1 MNPAS
6 GPQGL
11 EPHDPPVTRNRLRL
25 SLVWLVP
32 LVAALI
38 GLSMVIHAW
47 LSVGPEITITFNT
60 AQGLEA
66 GKTPVKYKDVVI
78 GTVTAISLSDDSSHV
93 VATVSFVKNARNL
106 IRDDTRFWVVR
117 PRVGMSG
124 VSGIDTLFSGAY
136 IGMDTGRSDQSR
148 KAYTGLETPPTVVN
162 GTPGT
167 SFALRATDLGSLDI
181 GSPVYYRHLM
191 VGHVASYK
199 LDIQSHDMNLQVF
212 IDAPYD
218 RLVTTDTR
226 FWNASGMDLSLD
238 ANGLK
243 LKTQSVATI
252 VGGGI
257 AFATPEDSSATAAPA
272 GNLFTLADNEAS
284 AMAAPDGP
292 SQLIRLRFEQPLRGL
307 AVGAPVEF
315 SGINMGKVVS
325 TQLDFDRA
333 TRRFQSIVMVKVYP
347 YRLGPVIEK
356 LQKTEGNGNPRAAQF
371 LAGLVE
377 YGLRAQART
386 GNLLTEQLYI
396 SFDFVKN
403 APKVPFDANATPL
416 TLPTVASTFDKL
428 PEQIADIV
436 DKINK
441 MPLDSIGEHVDSSLS
456 NLDATL
462 RQVNGQLLPSTT
474 RALDQANQTFG
485 ALRQGI
491 ADDGPLQENLANTL
505 TEVQRTARSLRTL
518 TDMLGRRPESLL
530 RGTGADHA
538 PIAPVAPSTSPV
550 QQEPRQP

>member
-136 IGMDTGRSDQSR
+136 IGMDTGRSAQSR
-148 KAYTGLETPPTVVN
+148 KAYTGLETPPTVIN
-162 GTPGT
+162 GMPGT

-199 LDIQSHDMNLQVF
+199 LDMQRRDMNLQVF
-212 IDAPYD
+212 VDAPYD

-257 AFATPEDSSATAAPA
+257 AFATPDDSDAAAARA
-272 GNLFTLADNEAS
+272 GSLFTLADNETS

-377 YGLRAQART
+377 HGLRAQART

-428 PEQIADIV
+428 PEQLADIV

-441 MPLDSIGEHVDSSLS
+441 LPLESIGKHVDSSLT

-491 ADDGPLQENLANTL
+491 AEDGPLQENLANTL

-518 TDMLGRRPESLL
+518 TDMLGRRPDALL

>member
-11 EPHDPPVTRNRLRL
+11 EPHDPPVTRSRLRL

-199 LDIQSHDMNLQVF
+199 LDMQSHDMNLQVF

-377 YGLRAQART
+377 HGLRAQART

-441 MPLDSIGEHVDSSLS
+441 MPLDSIGKHVDSSLT

>member
-106 IRDDTRFWVVR
+106 IHDDTRFWVVR

-136 IGMDTGRSDQSR
+136 IGMDTGRSQHSR
-148 KAYTGLETPPTVVN
+148 KAFTGLETPPTVIN
-162 GTPGT
+162 GMPGT

-199 LDIQSHDMNLQVF
+199 LDMQRRDMNLQVF

-257 AFATPEDSSATAAPA
+257 AFVTPEDSSATAAPA
-272 GNLFTLADNEAS
+272 GNVFALADNEAS

-356 LQKTEGNGNPRAAQF
+356 LQKTEGNGNPRVAQF

-377 YGLRAQART
+377 HGLRAQART

-428 PEQIADIV
+428 PEQVADIV

-441 MPLDSIGEHVDSSLS
+441 MPLDSIGKHVDSSLT

-538 PIAPVAPSTSPV
+538 PIAPVAPSTPPV

>member
-1 MNPAS
+1 MNPPS

-148 KAYTGLETPPTVVN
+148 KAYTGLETPPTVIN

-167 SFALRATDLGSLDI
+167 SYALRATDLGSLDI

-199 LDIQSHDMNLQVF
+199 LDMQSRDMHLQVF

-377 YGLRAQART
+377 HGLRAQART

-428 PEQIADIV
+428 PEQVADIV

-441 MPLDSIGEHVDSSLS
+441 LPLDSIGKHVDSSLT

-491 ADDGPLQENLANTL
+491 AEDGPLQENLANTL

-518 TDMLGRRPESLL
+518 TDMLGRRPDALL

-538 PIAPVAPSTSPV
+538 PIAPVAPSTPV

>member
-11 EPHDPPVTRNRLRL
+11 EPRDPPVTHSRLRP

-47 LSVGPEITITFNT
+47 WSVGPEITITFNT

-106 IRDDTRFWVVR
+106 VRDDTRFWVVR

-136 IGMDTGRSDQSR
+136 IGMDTGRSDKAR
-148 KAYTGLETPPTVVN
+148 KAYTGLETPPTVIN

-199 LDIQSHDMNLQVF
+199 LDMQRRDMNLQVF
-212 IDAPYD
+212 VDAPYD

-257 AFATPEDSSATAAPA
+257 AFATPEDSDAAAARA
-272 GNLFTLADNEAS
+272 GHLFTLADTETA

-292 SQLIRLRFEQPLRGL
+292 SQLIRLRFEHPLRGL

-315 SGINMGKVVS
+315 SGVDIGKVVS

-347 YRLGPVIEK
+347 YRLGPVVEK

-377 YGLRAQART
+377 HGLRAQART

-396 SFDFVKN
+396 SLDFVKN

-416 TLPTVASTFDKL
+416 TLPTVPSTFDKL
-428 PEQIADIV
+428 PEQVADIV
-436 DKINK
+436 DKINR
-441 MPLDSIGEHVDSSLS
+441 MPLDSIGKHVDSSLT

-462 RQVNGQLLPSTT
+462 TQVNGQLLPSTT

-505 TEVQRTARSLRTL
+505 TEVRRTARSLRTL
-518 TDMLGRRPESLL
+518 ADMLGRRPEALL
-530 RGTGADHA
+530 RGTGADPA
-538 PIAPVAPSTSPV
+538 PIAPVDPSTSPV

>member
-6 GPQGL
+6 SPQGL

-136 IGMDTGRSDQSR
+136 IGMDTGRSAQSR
-148 KAYTGLETPPTVVN
+148 KAYTGLETPPTVIN
-162 GTPGT
+162 GMPGT

-199 LDIQSHDMNLQVF
+199 LDMQSRDMNLQVF
-212 IDAPYD
+212 VDAPYD

-257 AFATPEDSSATAAPA
+257 AFATPDDSDAAAARA
-272 GNLFTLADNEAS
+272 GSLFMLADNETS

-377 YGLRAQART
+377 HGLRAQART

-428 PEQIADIV
+428 PEQLADIV

-441 MPLDSIGEHVDSSLS
+441 LPLESIGKHVDSSLT

-491 ADDGPLQENLANTL
+491 AEDGPLQENLANTL

-518 TDMLGRRPESLL
+518 TDMLGRRPDALL

>member
-25 SLVWLVP
+25 SLIWLVP

-106 IRDDTRFWVVR
+106 IHDDTRFWVVR

-136 IGMDTGRSDQSR
+136 IGMDTGRSQHSR
-148 KAYTGLETPPTVVN
+148 KAFTGLETPPTVIN
-162 GTPGT
+162 GMPGT

-199 LDIQSHDMNLQVF
+199 LDMQSRDMNLQVF

-272 GNLFTLADNEAS
+272 GNVFALADNEAS

-356 LQKTEGNGNPRAAQF
+356 LQKTEGNGNPRVAQF

-377 YGLRAQART
+377 HGLRAQART

-428 PEQIADIV
+428 PEQVADIV

-441 MPLDSIGEHVDSSLS
+441 MPLDSIGKHVDSSLT

-538 PIAPVAPSTSPV
+538 PIAPVAPSTPPV

>member
-1 MNPAS
+1 MNPPS

-136 IGMDTGRSDQSR
+136 IGMDTGRSAQSR
-148 KAYTGLETPPTVVN
+148 KAYTGLETPPTVIN
-162 GTPGT
+162 GMPGT

-199 LDIQSHDMNLQVF
+199 LDMQRRDMNLQVF
-212 IDAPYD
+212 VDAPYD

-257 AFATPEDSSATAAPA
+257 AFATPDDSDAAAARA
-272 GNLFTLADNEAS
+272 GSLFMLADNETS

-377 YGLRAQART
+377 HGLRAQART

-428 PEQIADIV
+428 PEQLADIV

-441 MPLDSIGEHVDSSLS
+441 LPLESIGKHVDSSLT

-491 ADDGPLQENLANTL
+491 AEDGPLQENLANTL

-518 TDMLGRRPESLL
+518 TDMLGRRPDALL

>member
-136 IGMDTGRSDQSR
+136 IGMDTGRSAQSR
-148 KAYTGLETPPTVVN
+148 KAYTGLETPPTVIN
-162 GTPGT
+162 GMPGT

-199 LDIQSHDMNLQVF
+199 LDMQSRDMNLQVF
-212 IDAPYD
+212 VDAPYD

-257 AFATPEDSSATAAPA
+257 AFATPDDSDAAAARA
-272 GNLFTLADNEAS
+272 GSLFTLADNETS

-347 YRLGPVIEK
+347 YRLGAVIEK

-377 YGLRAQART
+377 HGLRAQART

-428 PEQIADIV
+428 PEQLADIV

-441 MPLDSIGEHVDSSLS
+441 LPLESIGKHVDSSLT

-491 ADDGPLQENLANTL
+491 AEDGPLQENLANTL

-518 TDMLGRRPESLL
+518 TDMLGRRPDALL
-530 RGTGADHA
+530 RGTGADHS

>member
-1 MNPAS
+1 MNPPS

-148 KAYTGLETPPTVVN
+148 KAYTGLETPPTVIN

-167 SFALRATDLGSLDI
+167 SYALRATDLGSLDI

-199 LDIQSHDMNLQVF
+199 LDMQSRDMNLQVF

-377 YGLRAQART
+377 HGLRAQART

-416 TLPTVASTFDKL
+416 TLPTVPSTFDKL
-428 PEQIADIV
+428 PEQVADIV

-441 MPLDSIGEHVDSSLS
+441 LPLDSIGKHVDSSLT

-491 ADDGPLQENLANTL
+491 AEDGPLQENLANTL

-518 TDMLGRRPESLL
+518 TDMLGRRPDALL

>member
-136 IGMDTGRSDQSR
+136 IGMDTGRSAQSR
-148 KAYTGLETPPTVVN
+148 KAYTGLETPPTVIN
-162 GTPGT
+162 GMPGT

-199 LDIQSHDMNLQVF
+199 LDMQRRDMNLQVF

-257 AFATPEDSSATAAPA
+257 AFATPDDSDAAAARA
-272 GNLFTLADNEAS
+272 GSLFMLADNETS

-377 YGLRAQART
+377 HGLRAQART

-428 PEQIADIV
+428 PEQLADIV

-441 MPLDSIGEHVDSSLS
+441 LPLESIGKHVDSSLT

-491 ADDGPLQENLANTL
+491 AEDGPLQENLANTL

-518 TDMLGRRPESLL
+518 TDMLGRRPDALL

>member
-106 IRDDTRFWVVR
+106 IHDDTRFWVVR

-136 IGMDTGRSDQSR
+136 IGMDTGRSQHSR
-148 KAYTGLETPPTVVN
+148 KAFTGLETPPTVIN
-162 GTPGT
+162 GMPGT

-199 LDIQSHDMNLQVF
+199 LDMQRRDMNLQVF

-272 GNLFTLADNEAS
+272 GNVFALADNEAS

-356 LQKTEGNGNPRAAQF
+356 LQKTEGNGNPRVAQF

-377 YGLRAQART
+377 HGLRAQART

-428 PEQIADIV
+428 PEQVADIV

-441 MPLDSIGEHVDSSLS
+441 MPLDSIGKHVDSSLT

-538 PIAPVAPSTSPV
+538 PIAPVAPSTPPV

>member
-136 IGMDTGRSDQSR
+136 IGMDTGRSAQSR
-148 KAYTGLETPPTVVN
+148 KAYTGLETPPTVIN
-162 GTPGT
+162 GMPGT

-199 LDIQSHDMNLQVF
+199 LDMQRRDMNLQVF
-212 IDAPYD
+212 VDAPYD

-257 AFATPEDSSATAAPA
+257 AFATPDDSDAAAARA
-272 GNLFTLADNEAS
+272 GSLFTLADNETS

-377 YGLRAQART
+377 HGLRAQART

-428 PEQIADIV
+428 PEQLADIV

-441 MPLDSIGEHVDSSLS
+441 LPLESIGKHVDSSLT

-491 ADDGPLQENLANTL
+491 AEDGPLQENLTNTL

-518 TDMLGRRPESLL
+518 TDMLGRRPDALL

>member
-148 KAYTGLETPPTVVN
+148 KAYAGLETPPTVVN

-199 LDIQSHDMNLQVF
+199 LDMQSHDMNLQVF

-377 YGLRAQART
+377 HGLRAQART

-441 MPLDSIGEHVDSSLS
+441 MPLDSIGKHVDSSLT

-474 RALDQANQTFG
+474 RALDQASQTFG

-491 ADDGPLQENLANTL
+491 AEDGPLQENLANTL

>member
-106 IRDDTRFWVVR
+106 IHDDTRFWVVR

-136 IGMDTGRSDQSR
+136 IGMDTGRSENAR
-148 KAYTGLETPPTVVN
+148 KAFTGLETPPTVIN
-162 GTPGT
+162 GMPGT

-199 LDIQSHDMNLQVF
+199 LDMQSRDMNLQVF

-257 AFATPEDSSATAAPA
+257 AFATPEDSDAAAAPA
-272 GNLFTLADNEAS
+272 GRLFTLADNETL

-292 SQLIRLRFEQPLRGL
+292 SQLIRLRFELPLRGL

-315 SGINMGKVVS
+315 SGIEMGKVVS
-325 TQLDFDRA
+325 TRLDFDRA

-377 YGLRAQART
+377 HGLRAQART

-441 MPLDSIGEHVDSSLS
+441 MPLDSIGKHVDSSLT

-538 PIAPVAPSTSPV
+538 PSAPVAPSTPPV

>member
-199 LDIQSHDMNLQVF
+199 LDMQSHDMNLQVF

-377 YGLRAQART
+377 HGLRAQART

-441 MPLDSIGEHVDSSLS
+441 MPLDSIGKHVDSSLS

>member
-32 LVAALI
+32 LLAALI

-199 LDIQSHDMNLQVF
+199 LDMQSHDMNLQVF

-441 MPLDSIGEHVDSSLS
+441 MPLDSIGKHVDSSLS

-491 ADDGPLQENLANTL
+491 AEDGPLQENLANTL

>member
-1 MNPAS
+1 MNPPS

-136 IGMDTGRSDQSR
+136 IGMDTGGSTQSR
-148 KAYTGLETPPTVVN
+148 KAYTGLETPPTVIN
-162 GTPGT
+162 GMPGT

-199 LDIQSHDMNLQVF
+199 LDMQRRDMNLQVF

-257 AFATPEDSSATAAPA
+257 AFATPEDSDAAA
-272 GNLFTLADNEAS
+272 ARANHLFTLADNETS

-315 SGINMGKVVS
+315 SGVNMGKVVS
-325 TQLDFDRA
+325 TQLDFDRT

-356 LQKTEGNGNPRAAQF
+356 LQKTEGNGNPRVAQF

-377 YGLRAQART
+377 HGLRAQART

-396 SFDFVKN
+396 SFDFMKN

-416 TLPTVASTFDKL
+416 TLPTVPSTFDKL
-428 PEQIADIV
+428 PEQLADIV

-441 MPLDSIGEHVDSSLS
+441 LPLASIGKHVDSSLT

-462 RQVNGQLLPSTT
+462 RQVNGQVLPSTT

-491 ADDGPLQENLANTL
+491 AEDGPLQENLANTL

-518 TDMLGRRPESLL
+518 TDMLGRRPDALL

-538 PIAPVAPSTSPV
+538 PLAPVAPSISPV

>member
-6 GPQGL
+6 GPHGL
-11 EPHDPPVTRNRLRL
+11 EPHDPPVTRNRMRL

-32 LVAALI
+32 VVAALI

-136 IGMDTGRSDQSR
+136 IGMDTGRSDKSR
-148 KAYTGLETPPTVVN
+148 KAYTGLEPPPTVIN
-162 GTPGT
+162 GMPGT
-167 SFALRATDLGSLDI
+167 SFTLLATDLGSLDI
-181 GSPVYYRHLM
+181 GSPVYYHHLL

-199 LDIQSHDMNLQVF
+199 LNMQTRDMNLQVF

-257 AFATPEDSSATAAPA
+257 AFATPDDSSAPAAP
-272 GNLFTLADNEAS
+272 
-284 AMAAPDGP
+284 PIP
-292 SQLIRLRFEQPLRGL
+292 C
-307 AVGAPVEF
+307 
-315 SGINMGKVVS
+315 SG
-325 TQLDFDRA
+325 
-333 TRRFQSIVMVKVYP
+333 
-347 YRLGPVIEK
+347 
-356 LQKTEGNGNPRAAQF
+356 
-371 LAGLVE
+371 
-377 YGLRAQART
+377 
-386 GNLLTEQLYI
+386 
-396 SFDFVKN
+396 
-403 APKVPFDANATPL
+403 
-416 TLPTVASTFDKL
+416 
-428 PEQIADIV
+428 
-436 DKINK
+436 
-441 MPLDSIGEHVDSSLS
+441 
-456 NLDATL
+456 
-462 RQVNGQLLPSTT
+462 
-474 RALDQANQTFG
+474 
-485 ALRQGI
+485 
-491 ADDGPLQENLANTL
+491 
-505 TEVQRTARSLRTL
+505 
-518 TDMLGRRPESLL
+518 
-530 RGTGADHA
+530 
-538 PIAPVAPSTSPV
+538 
-550 QQEPRQP
+550 

>member
-1 MNPAS
+1 MNPPS

-148 KAYTGLETPPTVVN
+148 KAYTGLETPPTVIN

-167 SFALRATDLGSLDI
+167 SYALRATDLGSLDI

-199 LDIQSHDMNLQVF
+199 LDMQSRDMNLQVF

-377 YGLRAQART
+377 HGLRAQART

-428 PEQIADIV
+428 PEQVADIV

-441 MPLDSIGEHVDSSLS
+441 LPLDSIGKHVDSSLT

-491 ADDGPLQENLANTL
+491 AEDGPLQENLANTL

-518 TDMLGRRPESLL
+518 TDMLGRRPDALL

>member
-1 MNPAS
+1 MNPVS

-106 IRDDTRFWVVR
+106 IHDDTRFWVVR

-136 IGMDTGRSDQSR
+136 IGMDTGRSQNAR
-148 KAYTGLETPPTVVN
+148 KAFTGLETPPTVIN
-162 GTPGT
+162 GMPGT

-199 LDIQSHDMNLQVF
+199 LDMQSRDMNLQVF

-238 ANGLK
+238 AHGLK

-252 VGGGI
+252 MGGGI
-257 AFATPEDSSATAAPA
+257 AFATPEDSEAAAAPA
-272 GNLFTLADNEAS
+272 GRLFTLADNETF

-315 SGINMGKVVS
+315 SGIEMGKVVS
-325 TQLDFDRA
+325 TRLDFDRT

-377 YGLRAQART
+377 HGLRAQART

-441 MPLDSIGEHVDSSLS
+441 MPLDSIGKHVDSSLT

-538 PIAPVAPSTSPV
+538 PSAPVAPSTPPV

>member
-136 IGMDTGRSDQSR
+136 IGMDTGRSAQSR
-148 KAYTGLETPPTVVN
+148 KAYTGLETPPTVIN
-162 GTPGT
+162 GMPGT

-199 LDIQSHDMNLQVF
+199 LDMQSRDMNLQVF
-212 IDAPYD
+212 VDAPYD

-257 AFATPEDSSATAAPA
+257 AFATPDDSDAAAARA
-272 GNLFTLADNEAS
+272 GSLFMLADNETS

-377 YGLRAQART
+377 HGLRAQART

-428 PEQIADIV
+428 PEQLADIV

-441 MPLDSIGEHVDSSLS
+441 LPLESIGKHVDSSLT

-491 ADDGPLQENLANTL
+491 AEDGPLQENLTNTL

-518 TDMLGRRPESLL
+518 TDMLGRRPDALL

>member
-162 GTPGT
+162 DTPGT

-199 LDIQSHDMNLQVF
+199 LDMQSHDMNLQVF

-441 MPLDSIGEHVDSSLS
+441 MPLDSIGKHVDSSLS

-491 ADDGPLQENLANTL
+491 AEDGPLQENLANTL

>member
-1 MNPAS
+1 MNPPS

-148 KAYTGLETPPTVVN
+148 KAYTGLETPPTVIN

-167 SFALRATDLGSLDI
+167 SYALRATDLGSLDI

-199 LDIQSHDMNLQVF
+199 LDMQSRDMNLQVF

-315 SGINMGKVVS
+315 SGVNMGKVVS

-377 YGLRAQART
+377 HGLRAQART

-428 PEQIADIV
+428 PEQVADIV

-441 MPLDSIGEHVDSSLS
+441 LPLDSIGKHVDSSLT

-491 ADDGPLQENLANTL
+491 AEDGPLQENLANTL

-518 TDMLGRRPESLL
+518 TDMLGRRPDALL

>member
-1 MNPAS
+1 MNPPS

-106 IRDDTRFWVVR
+106 IRDDTRFLVVR

-136 IGMDTGRSDQSR
+136 IGMDTGRSAQSR
-148 KAYTGLETPPTVVN
+148 KAYTGLETPPTVIN
-162 GTPGT
+162 GMPGT

-199 LDIQSHDMNLQVF
+199 LDMQRRDMNLQVF
-212 IDAPYD
+212 VDAPYD

-257 AFATPEDSSATAAPA
+257 AFATPDDSDAAAARA
-272 GNLFTLADNEAS
+272 GSLFMLADNETS

-377 YGLRAQART
+377 HGLRAQART

-428 PEQIADIV
+428 PEQLADIV

-441 MPLDSIGEHVDSSLS
+441 LPLESIGKHVDSSLT

-491 ADDGPLQENLANTL
+491 AEDGPLQENLANTL

-518 TDMLGRRPESLL
+518 TDMLGRRPDALL

>member
-136 IGMDTGRSDQSR
+136 IGMDTGRSAQSR
-148 KAYTGLETPPTVVN
+148 KAYTGLETPPTVIN
-162 GTPGT
+162 GMPGT

-199 LDIQSHDMNLQVF
+199 LDMQSRDMNLQVF
-212 IDAPYD
+212 VDAPYD

-257 AFATPEDSSATAAPA
+257 AFATPDDSDAAAARA
-272 GNLFTLADNEAS
+272 GSLFMLADNETS

-315 SGINMGKVVS
+315 SGINVGKVVS

-377 YGLRAQART
+377 HGLRAQART

-428 PEQIADIV
+428 PEQLADIV

-441 MPLDSIGEHVDSSLS
+441 LPLESIGKHVDSSLT

-491 ADDGPLQENLANTL
+491 AEDGPLQENLTNTL

-518 TDMLGRRPESLL
+518 TDMLGRRPDALL

>member
-136 IGMDTGRSDQSR
+136 IGMDTGRSAQSR
-148 KAYTGLETPPTVVN
+148 KAYTGLETPPTVIN
-162 GTPGT
+162 GMPGT

-199 LDIQSHDMNLQVF
+199 LDMQSRDMNLQVF
-212 IDAPYD
+212 VDAPYD

-257 AFATPEDSSATAAPA
+257 AFATPDDSDAAAARA
-272 GNLFTLADNEAS
+272 GSLFTLADNETS

-377 YGLRAQART
+377 HGLRAQART

-428 PEQIADIV
+428 PEQLADIV

-441 MPLDSIGEHVDSSLS
+441 LPLESIGKHVDSSLT

-491 ADDGPLQENLANTL
+491 AEDGPLQENLTNTL

-518 TDMLGRRPESLL
+518 TDMLGRRPDALL

>member
-106 IRDDTRFWVVR
+106 IHDDTRFWVVR

-136 IGMDTGRSDQSR
+136 IGMDTGRSQHSR
-148 KAYTGLETPPTVVN
+148 KAFTGLETPPTVIN
-162 GTPGT
+162 GMPGT

-199 LDIQSHDMNLQVF
+199 LDMQRRDMNLQVF

-272 GNLFTLADNEAS
+272 GNVFALADNEAS

-356 LQKTEGNGNPRAAQF
+356 LQKTEGNGNPRVAQF

-377 YGLRAQART
+377 HGLRAQART

-428 PEQIADIV
+428 PEQVADIV

-441 MPLDSIGEHVDSSLS
+441 MPLDSIGKHVDSSLT

-462 RQVNGQLLPSTT
+462 RQLNGQLLPSTT

-538 PIAPVAPSTSPV
+538 PIAPVAPSTPPV

>member
-136 IGMDTGRSDQSR
+136 IGMDTGRSAQSR
-148 KAYTGLETPPTVVN
+148 KAYTGLETPPTVIN
-162 GTPGT
+162 GMPGT

-199 LDIQSHDMNLQVF
+199 LDMQSRDMNLQVF
-212 IDAPYD
+212 VDAPYD

-257 AFATPEDSSATAAPA
+257 AFATPDDSDAAAARA
-272 GNLFTLADNEAS
+272 GSLFMLADNETS

-377 YGLRAQART
+377 HGLRAQART

-428 PEQIADIV
+428 PEQLADIV

-441 MPLDSIGEHVDSSLS
+441 LPLESIGKHVDSSLT

-491 ADDGPLQENLANTL
+491 AEDGPLQENLANTL

-518 TDMLGRRPESLL
+518 TDMLGRRPDALL

>member
-1 MNPAS
+1 MNPPS

-148 KAYTGLETPPTVVN
+148 KAYTGLETPPTVIN

-167 SFALRATDLGSLDI
+167 SYALRATDLGSLDI

-199 LDIQSHDMNLQVF
+199 LDMQSRDMNLQVF

-315 SGINMGKVVS
+315 SGVNMGKVVS

-377 YGLRAQART
+377 HGLRAQART

-428 PEQIADIV
+428 PEQVADIV

-441 MPLDSIGEHVDSSLS
+441 LPLDSIGKHVDSSLT

-491 ADDGPLQENLANTL
+491 AEDGPLQENLANTL

-518 TDMLGRRPESLL
+518 TDMLGRRPDALL

-550 QQEPRQP
+550 PQEPRQP

>member
-11 EPHDPPVTRNRLRL
+11 EPHDPPVTRNRMRL

-32 LVAALI
+32 VVAALI

-106 IRDDTRFWVVR
+106 IRDDTRFWVVW

-136 IGMDTGRSDQSR
+136 IGMDTGRSDKSR
-148 KAYTGLETPPTVVN
+148 KAYTGLETPPTVIN
-162 GTPGT
+162 GMPGT
-167 SFALRATDLGSLDI
+167 SFTLLATDLGSLDI
-181 GSPVYYRHLM
+181 GSPVYYHHLL

-199 LDIQSHDMNLQVF
+199 LNMQTRDMNLQVF

-257 AFATPEDSSATAAPA
+257 AFATPDDSSAPAAPPDTVFRLTA
-272 GNLFTLADNEAS
+272 NEAS
-284 AMAAPDGP
+284 AMAVPDGP
-292 SQLIRLRFEQPLRGL
+292 SQLIRLKFERPLRGL

-315 SGINMGKVVS
+315 SGVDIGKVVS
-325 TQLDFDRA
+325 TQLDFDNA
-333 TRRFQSIVMVKVYP
+333 ARRFQSIVMVKVYP
-347 YRLGPVIEK
+347 YRLGPVVEK
-356 LQKTEGNGNPRAAQF
+356 LQKTEGNGNPRVGQF
-371 LAGLVE
+371 LAGLVKH
-377 YGLRAQART
+377 GLRAETRT

-416 TLPTVASTFDKL
+416 TLPTVTSTFDKL

-441 MPLDSIGEHVDSSLS
+441 MPLESIGKHVDSSLTT
-456 NLDATL
+456 LDATL

-474 RALDQANQTFG
+474 RVLDQANQTFG
-485 ALRQGI
+485 TLRQGI
-491 ADDGPLQENLANTL
+491 AEDGPLQENLTNTL

-538 PIAPVAPSTSPV
+538 PIAPADSSTPPAA
-550 QQEPRQP
+550 QEPRQP